1 MTPPKMRSDSL
12 SAVVLTYFA
21 SDPAET
27 HVSIAED
34 IIGLAR
40 EQVLGTITS
49 LKKRG
54 LLVRA
59 PDENQHFLTPLGWAA
74 IEKMKRKKK

>member
-1 MTPPKMRSDSL
+1 MRSDSL

-21 SDPAET
+21 SDPTET
-27 HVSIAED
+27 HKTIAED
-34 IIGLAR
+34 IAGMTRCRVLAA
-40 EQVLGTITS
+40 ITS

-54 LLVRA
+54 LLVRGIGNNYHS
-59 PDENQHFLTPLGWAA
+59 PTTLGWAA